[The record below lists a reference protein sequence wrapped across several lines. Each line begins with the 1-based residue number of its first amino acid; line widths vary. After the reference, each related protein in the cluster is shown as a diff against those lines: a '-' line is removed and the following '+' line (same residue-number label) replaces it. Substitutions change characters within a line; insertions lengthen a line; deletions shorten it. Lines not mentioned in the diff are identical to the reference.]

1 MVCTVAAA
9 AEDSHK
15 KSFTSFQGCNISTAT
30 HLCYHF
36 GKGFQSNYV
45 RYVFF
50 PSSKTKNFN
59 ETVEKLLNVYLVLHL
74 HAIFRNDR
82 TGASTSP
89 DFGRINFCQDLGWC
103 DMQFSDNVLNRALLS
118 IQASF
123 IL

>member
-1 MVCTVAAA
+1 MLSHTAPALNTHSTKLPHRYVHGLHGGAATAAVVAA

-50 PSSKTKNFN
+50 SKFKNREFQG
-59 ETVEKLLNVYLVLHL
+59 
-74 HAIFRNDR
+74 DR
-82 TGASTSP
+82 GKIAK
-89 DFGRINFCQDLGWC
+89 D
-103 DMQFSDNVLNRALLS
+103 V
-118 IQASF
+118 
-123 IL
+123 